1 MQMFAQ
7 SSRKKCHDNTQYQ
20 TQLSE
25 QAEEWRKPDR
35 EQLTILNLQPG
46 TSCRNTLKSY
56 ASHPFS
62 WHDIGMCAQETQNHT
77 CRKKIMLKHS
87 KASLQCR
94 CFFWVKLFETST
106 SPLAN
111 PGHLTITC
119 SRGVGNLTITWV
131 GWGIW
136 TRSVKLTS
144 FRWCGSNN
152 VV

>member
-1 MQMFAQ
+1 MFAQ

-35 EQLTILNLQPG
+35 GQLTIWNLQPG

-94 CFFWVKLFETST
+94 CFGYLGKAIWNFNIPPGEPWAFDHHLFQGSGEFAHN
-106 SPLAN
+106 L
-111 PGHLTITC
+111 G
-119 SRGVGNLTITWV
+119 GVGNLNQKCQV
-131 GWGIW
+131 NFFQMM
-136 TRSVKLTS
+136 RV
-144 FRWCGSNN
+144 
-152 VV
+152 

>member
-1 MQMFAQ
+1 MFAQ

-56 ASHPFS
+56 ASHPFW
-62 WHDIGMCAQETQNHT
+62 WHDKGMCAQETRNHT

-87 KASLQCR
+87 KAGLQCR
-94 CFFWVKLFETST
+94 CFFWVNLFETSK

-111 PGHLTITC
+111 PGNLTITIIV
-119 SRGVGNLTITWV
+119 SGEFDHNLVGVGNLNQKCQV
-131 GWGIW
+131 DFFQMMQ
-136 TRSVKLTS
+136 V
-144 FRWCGSNN
+144 
-152 VV
+152 